1 MKLPIRQFVI
11 AGAIV
16 FGGAGRAHAHFKLD
30 APANW
35 ANQDSLGTP
44 LKSAPC
50 GQSDPGNPPVAT
62 NAVTRLTAGSTVT
75 ITITETVFHPGHYRV
90 ALAAN
95 QGSLPADPA
104 AHPDSNSACGTADI
118 MATPVLPVLADNL
131 LPHTTAFSGPQ
142 SFQITLPAG
151 MTCANCTLQVI
162 EFMSN
167 HPLNDPGGCF
177 YHHCAN
183 VTISAP
189 GADGGSGGSDGG
201 VGVGDGGTGVGGGG
215 GGTGTGDVTVGCS
228 SVSGANIGICCA
240 MLGWLLARRR
250 RAAS

>member
-1 MKLPIRQFVI
+1 MKPLIRQLMI
-11 AGAIV
+11 ASAV
-16 FGGAGRAHAHFKLD
+16 VLGGAGRAHAHFKLD
-30 APANW
+30 APPSW

-50 GQSDPGNPPVAT
+50 GQSDPGNPAVAT

-90 ALAAN
+90 ALAAD
-95 QGSLPADPA
+95 QGSLPVDPT
-104 AHPDSNSACGTADI
+104 AHPDTNSACGTADI
-118 MATPVLPVLADNL
+118 MTTPALPVLADNML
-131 LPHTTAFSGPQ
+131 AHSTPFSGPQ

-177 YHHCAN
+177 YHHCAS
-183 VTISAP
+183 VVISAS
-189 GADGGSGGSDGG
+189 GADGG
-201 VGVGDGGTGVGGGG
+201 TG
-215 GGTGTGDVTVGCS
+215 GGTDGGIGGPGSGLTVGCS
-228 SVSGANIGICCA
+228 SGSGAYSIGICCA

-250 RAAS
+250 RRAPTLPLPRTARR

>member
-1 MKLPIRQFVI
+1 MKLLIRQFVI
-11 AGAIV
+11 ASAVV
-16 FGGAGRAHAHFKLD
+16 FGGPGRAHAHFKLD
-30 APANW
+30 APASW

-50 GQSDPGNPPVAT
+50 GQSDPGNPAVAT
-62 NAVTRLTAGSTVT
+62 NAVTRLMAGSTVT

-90 ALAAN
+90 ALAADQN
-95 QGSLPADPA
+95 SLPADPT

-118 MATPVLPVLADNL
+118 MTTPALPVLADNML
-131 LPHTTAFSGPQ
+131 AHTTPFTGPQ

-183 VTISAP
+183 VAISAS
-189 GADGGSGGSDGG
+189 GADGGT
-201 VGVGDGGTGVGGGG
+201 VGGDGGTGGGD
-215 GGTGTGDVTVGCS
+215 GGTGGGNGDTGGGDVTFGCS
-228 SVSGANIGICCA
+228 SGSGANIGICCA

-250 RAAS
+250 RSR

>member
-1 MKLPIRQFVI
+1 VKLLIRQFVI
-11 AGAIV
+11 ASAVV
-16 FGGAGRAHAHFKLD
+16 FVGPGRAHAHFKLD

-50 GQSDPGNPPVAT
+50 GQSDPGNPAVAT
-62 NAVTRLTAGSTVT
+62 NAVTRLMAGSTVT

-90 ALAAN
+90 ALAAD
-95 QGSLPADPA
+95 QSSLPADPT

-118 MATPVLPVLADNL
+118 MTTPALPVLADNML
-131 LPHTTAFSGPQ
+131 AHTTPFSAPQ

-183 VTISAP
+183 VAISAS
-189 GADGGSGGSDGG
+189 GADGGTGGGN
-201 VGVGDGGTGVGGGG
+201 GGTGGGN
-215 GGTGTGDVTVGCS
+215 GGTGGGNVTVGCS
-228 SVSGANIGICCA
+228 SGSGANNIGICCA
-240 MLGWLLARRR
+240 MLGWLLTRRR
-250 RAAS
+250 RSR